1 MSTTS
6 PNHWLI
12 RAVVRNGI
20 PAAADVK
27 VTPGMPVVD
36 VWEAISRVAGVP
48 EQEVAERAA
57 TGLRLKVAA
66 LDKRDARAVKLV
78 PDRIAKANRV
88 VPLRETDRQLVVAT
102 SDPMNFDAEQALAFA
117 SGRNVVFELLGPR
130 ALDRAMRDAYPAG
143 DELDELLAS
152 VDDTLAD
159 AVKVIDDHGPEDVQ
173 GRELQAMPIVKLT
186 NLILSEAIREE
197 ASDIHIE
204 PGGSGGVVRF
214 RVDGV
219 LRQFMQLPA
228 QAMTRVNSRI
238 KILAQMDIAD
248 RVRPQD
254 GRARVHVGGREYD
267 LRVSTVPV
275 SGSEKAVIRV
285 LYPKTAEKLDQINLP
300 DRELGHI
307 RRLLSY
313 RDGIV
318 VVTGPTGSGKTTT
331 LYAALRE
338 LATGQVNITTVEDPV
353 EYELGGITQIQVE
366 TKRGVTFAS
375 ALRAIL
381 RQDPDVL
388 LVGEIRDQETA
399 TVALQA
405 ALTGHLV
412 LATLHTNDAATA
424 VSRLLDLGL
433 DAKNVAA
440 ALRGALAQ
448 RLLRRVCTE
457 CTRPV
462 TELTPEEERLA
473 ALFKVRPT
481 VRAMG
486 CDRCSGTGYKGRVA
500 VVEVLTAS
508 PRIEEAIGRSAPAIE
523 IRREATAAGMRGL
536 VDVALEHVKN
546 GVTTLQEVERVLGE
560 ADAGAEPARSAVGT
574 GAAGPFGGTSV
585 DADADKPHVLVVDD
599 DEVARD
605 LTVAALEQA
614 GMRVTQAE
622 DGVDAIEKIRT
633 ETFALMVL
641 DLDMPRMNGTMVL
654 RRIRSNVQTASLPII
669 ILTANRDAEIAVMD
683 QGADD
688 YMPKPLD
695 PQRLVMRVRAV
706 LRRKSV

>member
-1 MSTTS
+1 MNTTT
-6 PNHWLI
+6 NHWLV
-12 RAVVRNGI
+12 RAAVRNGVA
-20 PAAADVK
+20 AAADVRIK
-27 VTPGMPVVD
+27 PGMPVSD
-36 VWEAISRVAGVP
+36 IWEAITRVAGIAEP
-48 EQEVAERAA
+48 ELAA
-57 TGLRLKVAA
+57 KAAAGLRMQVA
-66 LDKRDARAVKLV
+66 KTETRDARAARLV
-78 PDRIAKANRV
+78 PDKLAKANRV

-102 SDPMNFDAEQALAFA
+102 ADPMNFDAEQALAFA
-117 SGRNVVFELLGPR
+117 SGRNIVFELMGPR
-130 ALDRAMRDAYPAG
+130 ELERVLREAYPAG

-159 AVKVIDDHGPEDVQ
+159 AVRVIDDQAPESVQ
-173 GRELQAMPIVKLT
+173 SRELQAMPIVKLT
-186 NLILSEAIREE
+186 NLILSEAIRED

-204 PGGSGGVVRF
+204 PGGAGGVVRF

-219 LRQFMQLPA
+219 LRQFMQLPL

-238 KILAQMDIAD
+238 KVLAQMDIAD

-254 GRARVHVGGREYD
+254 GRARVHVAGREYD

-275 SGSEKAVIRV
+275 GGSEKAVIRV
-285 LYPKTAEKLDQINLP
+285 LYPKTAERLDQINLP
-300 DRELGHI
+300 ERELGHI
-307 RRLLSY
+307 RKLLSF

-338 LATGQVNITTVEDPV
+338 LATGKVNITTVEDPV
-353 EYELGGITQIQVE
+353 EYELSGITQIQVE

-424 VSRLLDLGL
+424 VSRLIDLGL
-433 DAKNVAA
+433 DPKNVAN

-448 RLLRRVCTE
+448 RLLRRVCPDCVRTI
-457 CTRPV
+457 
-462 TELTPEEERLA
+462 TELNPEEERLA
-473 ALFKVRPT
+473 EQFGARPV
-481 VRAMG
+481 VRAIG
-486 CDRCSGTGYKGRVA
+486 CDRCAGTGYRGRIA
-500 VVEVLTAS
+500 VVEVLSSST
-508 PRIEEAIGRSAPAIE
+508 RIEEAISRSATALE
-523 IRREATAAGMRGL
+523 IRRAATAAGMRGL

-560 ADAGAEPARSAVGT
+560 SEAKVGPATTAVDDMPPG
-574 GAAGPFGGTSV
+574 
-585 DADADKPHVLVVDD
+585 PHVLVVDD
-599 DEVARD
+599 DEVSRD
-605 LTVAALEQA
+605 LTSSALEEA
-614 GMRVTQAE
+614 GMRVTQAT
-622 DGVDAIEKIRT
+622 DGVEALELIRDN
-633 ETFALMVL
+633 TFALLVL
-641 DLDMPRMNGTMVL
+641 DLDMPRMDGTAVL
-654 RRIRSNVQTASLPII
+654 RRLRSNLSTASLPVI
-669 ILTANRDAEIAVMD
+669 ILTADRDAEIAVME

-688 YMPKPLD
+688 YMPKPLE
-695 PQRLVMRVRAV
+695 PLRLVMRVKAV
-706 LRRKSV
+706 LRRKSL

>member
-6 PNHWLI
+6 PPNHWLI
-12 RAVVRNGI
+12 RAAVRNGI

-27 VTPGMPVVD
+27 ITPGMPVTD
-36 VWEAISRVAGVP
+36 VWEAIIRVAGVT
-48 EQEVAERAA
+48 EQELAEHAA
-57 TGLRLKVAA
+57 VGLRLSVAA
-66 LDKRDARAVKLV
+66 MDKRDGRAIKLI
-78 PDRIAKANRV
+78 PERIAKANRV
-88 VPLRETDRQLVVAT
+88 LPLRETDRQLVVAT
-102 SDPMNFDAEQALAFA
+102 ADPMNFDAEQALAFA

-130 ALDRAMRDAYPAG
+130 ALDRALREAYPAG

-152 VDDTLAD
+152 VDDSIAD
-159 AVKVIDDHGPEDVQ
+159 SVRLIDDSGPEDVQ
-173 GRELQAMPIVKLT
+173 GRELQSMPIVKLT

-197 ASDIHIE
+197 ASDVHIE
-204 PGGSGGVVRF
+204 PAGSGGVVRF
-214 RVDGV
+214 RIDGV
-219 LRQFMQLPA
+219 LRQFMQLPL
-228 QAMTRVNSRI
+228 QAMNRVNSRI
-238 KILAQMDIAD
+238 KVLAQMDIAD

-254 GRARVHVGGREYD
+254 GRARVNVANKEYD
-267 LRVSTVPV
+267 LRVSTVPA

-285 LYPKTAEKLDQINLP
+285 LYPKTSERLEQLNLP
-300 DRELGHI
+300 AVELRHI
-307 RRLLSY
+307 RRLLSF

-338 LATGQVNITTVEDPV
+338 LATGKVNITTVEDPV
-353 EYELGGITQIQVE
+353 EYELSGITQIQVE
-366 TKRGVTFAS
+366 SKRGVTFAS

-433 DAKNVAA
+433 DPKNVAA

-448 RLLRRVCTE
+448 RLLRRVCSE
-457 CTRPV
+457 CMRPI
-462 TELTPEEERLA
+462 TDLNPEEERLA
-473 ALFKVRPT
+473 AQFGVRPT
-481 VRAMG
+481 VRAIG
-486 CDRCSGTGYKGRVA
+486 CDRCSGTGFRGRIA

-523 IRREATAAGMRGL
+523 IRREAAASGMRGL
-536 VDVALEHVKN
+536 VEVALEHVKN
-546 GVTTLQEVERVLGE
+546 GVTTLSEVERVLGE
-560 ADAGAEPARSAVGT
+560 GDIIAAPVVEDAP
-574 GAAGPFGGTSV
+574 
-585 DADADKPHVLVVDD
+585 DKPHVLVVDD
-599 DEVARD
+599 DEIARE
-605 LTVAALEQA
+605 LTAATLEDA

-622 DGVDAIEKIRT
+622 DGVAALEKIRV
-633 ETFALMVL
+633 ETFALTVL
-641 DLDMPRMNGTMVL
+641 DLDMPRMDGMMVL
-654 RRIRSNVQTASLPII
+654 KRIRSHLPTAALPVI